1 MSRIP
6 DNDTRI
12 AEAVATVLLE
22 DLPGELPDLK
32 SLVRHPD
39 DGEIVIELMSGARF
53 RVAVARRS

>member
-32 SLVRHPD
+32 SLVRHAG

-53 RVAVARRS
+53 RVAVARSS